1 MSAEEDI
8 KRFAEESLVDQGH
21 FIVDVNISAR
31 KGPKKVLVVVDGD
44 NGVTIDDC
52 AEISRAVSKRLEDS
66 PVLGDESY
74 MLEVSTP
81 GVDQPLKMIRQ
92 YHKHVGRKLKLKLP
106 DTILEGTLEGV
117 TDETITLSTE
127 SGTGKKKEIKSHE
140 IRFDEIEK
148 AFVLI
153 SFK

>member
-1 MSAEEDI
+1 MRVEEDI
-8 KRFAEESLVDQGH
+8 KRFAEESLSDPGL
-21 FIVDVNISAR
+21 FIVDVVLSAR
-31 KGPKKVLVVVDGD
+31 KGPKKVLIVVDGD

-52 AEISRAVSKRLEDS
+52 AEISRAVGKRLEES

-92 YHKHVGRKLKLKLP
+92 YRKHIGRRMKIKLP
-106 DTILEGTLEGV
+106 DAILEGKLDDVAEG
-117 TDETITLSTE
+117 TITISAE
-127 SGTGKKKEIKSHE
+127 SGSGKKKEIKSHE
-140 IRFDEIEK
+140 IRFDDIEK

>member
-8 KRFAEESLVDQGH
+8 KRFAEASLTDSGH
-21 FIVDVNISAR
+21 FIVDVIISAR
-31 KGPKKVLVVVDGD
+31 KGPKKILIVIDGD
-44 NGVTIDDC
+44 HGVTIDDC
-52 AEISRAVSKRLEDS
+52 AEVSRAVGKRLEES

-92 YHKHVGRKLKLKLP
+92 YRKHIGRKLKVKLREE
-106 DTILEGTLEGV
+106 ILEGRLEEVDG
-117 TDETITLSTE
+117 DTIKISVE
-127 SGTGKKKEIKSHE
+127 SGPAKKKEIRSHE
-140 IRFDEIEK
+140 IRFDDIEK